1 MKKYIMPFLAAL
13 LALTSCYDL
22 DRAPYDQL
30 SSSTFWQTEDQCKS
44 GLMGVYASL
53 KNTDLYGKMFMI
65 DVNSDV
71 AVGYDQYEALQLG
84 TCTPRTGFL
93 NGKWQNGYNAVQRA
107 NLAIRSIGE
116 APIAEDAKNK
126 MLGEAHF
133 LRALI
138 YFHLMDYFGGL
149 PLYDETTNLEQ
160 DFNNLMKP
168 RSSAEETRA
177 FIISDLEKALN
188 SGLPDKWDDA
198 NYGRVTLTAVQ
209 ALLGKV

>member
-1 MKKYIMPFLAAL
+1 MKKYIMSFLAAL
-13 LALTSCYDL
+13 FTLTGCYDL

-30 SSSTFWQTEDQCKS
+30 SSSTFWQTEDQCKQ

-71 AVGYDQYEALQLG
+71 AAGYGQYEALQLG

-93 NGKWQNGYNAVQRA
+93 NGKWQNGYNAIQRA

-116 APIAEDAKNK
+116 APIDEVPKNQ
-126 MLGEAHF
+126 MLGEACF

-138 YFHLMDYFGGL
+138 YFHLLDYFGGL
-149 PLYDETTNLEQ
+149 PIYDETT
-160 DFNNLMKP
+160 
-168 RSSAEETRA
+168 
-177 FIISDLEKALN
+177 DLEKEF
-188 SGLPDKWDDA
+188 
-198 NYGRVTLTAVQ
+198 
-209 ALLGKV
+209 ALLQITSLFV